1 MSISWG
7 RILVYGAGF
16 EILTLPILDLVLM
29 GQLGYEPST
38 LVLSSYL
45 FLGLAVG
52 GWWVGSKAS
61 SNKVLQ
67 GGLVGVAS
75 AVAYVVITTPFVIAG
90 KLEMTYDFLY
100 FWFHGIKILGGASG
114 GLLALTLAKSRV
126 AAR

>member
-1 MSISWG
+1 
-7 RILVYGAGF
+7 
-16 EILTLPILDLVLM
+16 
-29 GQLGYEPST
+29 
-38 LVLSSYL
+38 
-45 FLGLAVG
+45 LAVG

-100 FWFHGIKILGGASG
+100 FWFNGIKILGGASG
-114 GLLALTLAKSRV
+114 GLLDLTLAKSRV